1 MLKTILVPLDG
12 SALADRAL
20 PVALALAAR
29 QDCRIVLVRA
39 ALAHTLPGVDPTEA
53 QGRAIAEAEDHLA
66 VVAGPLTAQEHPVET
81 TVPYGEPA
89 DAILH
94 EIRIRRPDLV
104 VMASHGRS
112 GLGRWV
118 YGSVADAVLR
128 RAEVPVLLV
137 PAAGEQPWPTNRA
150 PRILVPLDG
159 SDLAAEALGPA
170 SELARQLAAE
180 LVLVSVIQPP
190 TYAYAEGYDYVL
202 LDQDEERAAVA
213 SDLEAIAERLRG
225 DGLTASVRTVVGFA
239 ATMIA
244 EIGREERIDLIVMAT
259 HGRGGLA
266 RLVLGSVAT
275 GTLQRAGLP
284 VLLVRPAAVHRPSA
298 EPAGPPPTASPAVP
312 EPVVPAID
320 LRLTASE
327 LDLLGRGLGELL
339 FAPEADRRLGESAR
353 GLLARVRQ
361 AEQELSAGADQAA
374 AVPSLGPGSTA
385 SSSGP

>member
-20 PVALALAAR
+20 PVALALAAKCDGR
-29 QDCRIVLVRA
+29 TVLVRA

-53 QGRAIAEAEDHLA
+53 QVRAIAEAEDHLA
-66 VVAGPLTAQEHPVET
+66 VAAGRLTAQGHAVET
-81 TVPYGEPA
+81 AVPYGEPA
-89 DAILH
+89 DAIIE
-94 EIRIRRPDLV
+94 EIQIRRPDLV

-128 RAEVPVLLV
+128 RAEVPVVLV

-170 SELARQLAAE
+170 SELARQFAAE
-180 LVLVSVIQPP
+180 LVLLSVIQPP
-190 TYAYAEGYDYVL
+190 TYAYAEGFDYVVFEPE
-202 LDQDEERAAVA
+202 EERAAVA
-213 SDLEAIAERLRG
+213 GDLEAIAERLRG
-225 DGLTASVRTVVGFA
+225 DGLTVSIRTAVGFA
-239 ATMIA
+239 PATIA

-284 VLLVRPAAVHRPSA
+284 VLLVRPANVHPASA
-298 EPAGPPPTASPAVP
+298 EPASLPSTPAP
-312 EPVVPAID
+312 AAPLPVEPAIE
-320 LRLTASE
+320 LKFTASE
-327 LDLLGRGLGELL
+327 LDLLGRGLGKLL
-339 FAPEADRRLGESAR
+339 FAPEADPRLAEPTRR
-353 GLLARVRQ
+353 LLARVRQ
-361 AEQELSAGADQAA
+361 AEQELPDGAYRAA
-374 AVPSLGPGSTA
+374 AGPT
-385 SSSGP
+385 